1 MEEYRTDGAF
11 RILTPTKIDSFDPL
25 YMLMYEKRLTGTTPR
40 KALTMFRVQAYEAT
54 SMLVID
60 VEDEFGNRRSEK
72 MMRPKNFTLDTYI
85 KEQAE

>member
-1 MEEYRTDGAF
+1 VEEYGKGGSCRV
-11 RILTPTKIDSFDPL
+11 LTPSKIDSFDPL
-25 YMLMYEKRLTGTTPR
+25 YMLMYEKGLTGTTPR

-60 VEDEFGNRRSEK
+60 VEDEHGNRRSER
-72 MMRPKNFTLDTYI
+72 MVRPKSFTLDTYI

>member
-1 MEEYRTDGAF
+1 
-11 RILTPTKIDSFDPL
+11 
-25 YMLMYEKRLTGTTPR
+25 
-40 KALTMFRVQAYEAT
+40 MFRVQAYEAT

-85 KEQAE
+85 KDQAD